1 MRYILPLILALFLAM
16 PVNAAFTGPGADGY
30 AKQGGFSGPVS
41 GVMADN
47 VAAAKSLKD
56 DAAVVLTGNIVSK
69 VAGTK
74 KKYIFKDSTGE
85 IVIEIS
91 LKRFKGLNISPTNTI
106 RISGKVD
113 QDFGQEPEIEVKDL
127 EVVN

>member
-1 MRYILPLILALFLAM
+1 MRYILPIILALFLAV
-16 PVNAAFTGPGADGY
+16 PANAAFIGPGAAGQP
-30 AKQGGFSGPVS
+30 KQGGFSGPVS
-41 GVMADN
+41 GAMADN

-56 DAAVVLTGNIVSK
+56 DAAVLLTGNIVSK

-74 KKYIFKDSTGE
+74 KKYIFKDATGE
-85 IVIEIS
+85 IMIEVS
-91 LKRFKGLNISPTNTI
+91 PKRFKGLNISPANTV

-113 QDFGQEPEIEVKDL
+113 QDFGQELEIEVKDL